1 MHPARPTSLLRALG
15 LLLALPAALL
25 ASSRPGETVFTFDT
39 PADALALTETVSG
52 APMTIYVPA
61 PSGGLGDSGSLQ
73 WRTGNRVAVRHANT
87 LRVDGARPI
96 RMSIAFLVFAGEGTG
111 GQPLAIGVRAT
122 ADAASEFGRNATAAN
137 AGFRLGLQADNEP
150 GNYRLMLVN
159 LPAGPGQ
166 QAIGRSQALKP
177 GEWYRLEIES
187 TPSGPHRVDLVGRLI
202 SLNAW
207 GSPTGVIDEVTLR
220 GAANGELL
228 GNTQLVPWFGGQS
241 GALRGIATVDNFS
254 VANQ

>member
-1 MHPARPTSLLRALG
+1 MHPLRPSALLRALS
-15 LLLALPAALL
+15 LTLALPAALL
-25 ASSRPGETVFTFDT
+25 ASAKPGETMFNFDT

-111 GQPLAIGVRAT
+111 GQPLALGVRAT
-122 ADAASEFGRNATAAN
+122 ADASSEFGRAATAAN
-137 AGFRLGLQADNEP
+137 AGFRLGLQADGEP
-150 GNYRLMLVN
+150 GTYRLLLAN
-159 LPAGPGQ
+159 LPTGQGQ
-166 QAIGRSQALKP
+166 QTVGRSHALKL
-177 GEWYRLEIES
+177 GEWYRLEVES
-187 TPSGPHRVDLVGRLI
+187 TPSGPHRVDLVGRLV

-207 GSPTGVIDEVTLR
+207 GKPTGVLDEITLK

-241 GALRGIATVDNFS
+241 GALRGIASVDNFS